1 MLTRLDRNID
11 RADANMITI
20 DNQMKRLLKQSNH
33 VWLWVVLIIELLIM
47 ILLLAL

>member
-20 DNQMKRLLKQSNH
+20 DNQMKRLLKQSNQ